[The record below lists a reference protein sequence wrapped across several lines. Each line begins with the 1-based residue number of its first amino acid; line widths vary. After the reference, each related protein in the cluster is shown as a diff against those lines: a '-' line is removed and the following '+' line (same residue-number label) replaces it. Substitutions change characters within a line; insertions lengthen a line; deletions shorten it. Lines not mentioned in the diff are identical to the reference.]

1 LDEADFSTKMRG
13 YDPFEVDELLDRAG
27 QEINS
32 LRAALKS
39 AANRADM
46 AEARLEAELGPAR
59 EARTETEAALVDAEA
74 ESDRIRQE
82 ATSEAG
88 RIRDAAEVEL
98 RKAVEDR
105 RQQLITETE
114 ELLRARDAAR
124 DDIDMDQQHVRAY
137 CDRILAA
144 VADLTRLAESMG
156 TRSPEQVDALGET
169 DHVVQ
174 KDSGSYMRPNS

>member
-1 LDEADFSTKMRG
+1 MDEADFSTKMRG

-169 DHVVQ
+169 DHVAQ